1 MKIALVH
8 NRYLWRGGEDSVLK
22 NEAELL
28 ADHGHDIVRFEL
40 DNQSIETMGHLR
52 VGLGTVWRHSA
63 YRDLRKFFHVEKPD
77 VAHFHNTFPLIS
89 PAGYYAARA
98 EHVPVVQTLHNFRL
112 LCANGI
118 FYRDGHPCEA
128 CIRRKI
134 AWPALR
140 HKCYR
145 DSRAATGAIALMQT
159 THRAIGTWRRSV
171 DRYIALTEFARTRFS
186 NGGLPL
192 ERIAIKPNFT
202 PDTGSKPIT
211 PPASPRFVFV
221 GRLSEE
227 KGIETLINAWKTIP
241 WPIDI
246 YGDGPLLEELRSTGL
261 DTLTVHGAQ
270 PANIVAQA
278 MREATA
284 LIVPSRWY
292 EGFPMVVVEAYS
304 QGLPII
310 ASKIGALEE
319 VICDGETG
327 CHVELA
333 DADDL
338 AEKVNWAAE
347 HKVQM
352 HEMALNARATYERL
366 YSPEVNYRQLHAI
379 YLEAIETAKSAC

>member
-1 MKIALVH
+1 MKIALAH
-8 NRYLWRGGEDSVLK
+8 NRYLWRGGEDTVYE
-22 NEAELL
+22 NESALL
-28 ADHGHDIVRFEL
+28 VENGHEVVQFEMNNL
-40 DNQSIETMGHLR
+40 ETQKINSLQL
-52 VGLGTVWRHSA
+52 GLGTTWSQSS
-63 YRDLRKFFHVEKPD
+63 YKSLRSFFRKERPD

-98 EHVPVVQTLHNFRL
+98 ERVPVVQTLHNFRL

-118 FYRDGHPCEA
+118 FYRDGHPCED
-128 CIRRKI
+128 CMGRKI

-171 DRYIALTEFARTRFS
+171 DRYIALTDFARTRFS
-186 NGGLPL
+186 KGGLPL
-192 ERIAIKPNFT
+192 ERITIKPNFT
-202 PDTGSKPIT
+202 PDTGSKPIA
-211 PPASPRFVFV
+211 PPASPRFIFV

-246 YGDGPLLEELRSTGL
+246 YGEGPLLEKLRSTGL
-261 DTLTVHGAQ
+261 DTLTVHGAE

-319 VICDGETG
+319 IVRDGETG

-333 DADDL
+333 DAEDL

-366 YSPEVNYRQLHAI
+366 YSPAVNYRQLHAI
-379 YLEAIETAKSAC
+379 YLEAIETAKAAR